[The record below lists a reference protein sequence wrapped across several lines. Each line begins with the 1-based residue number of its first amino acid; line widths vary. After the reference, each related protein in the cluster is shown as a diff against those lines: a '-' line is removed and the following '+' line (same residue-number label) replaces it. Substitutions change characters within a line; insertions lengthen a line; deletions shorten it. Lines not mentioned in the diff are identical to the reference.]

1 MFEIFGILLGC
12 IIVLTGAFIL
22 LLAKVSSK
30 KEYGNSEKDI
40 ANAKR
45 NGIISI
51 AMGIIAIILFTVLK
65 IF

>member
-1 MFEIFGILLGC
+1 MFETLGIILGV

-22 LLAKVSSK
+22 LIAKVASN
-30 KEYGNSEKDI
+30 KEYGNKESDI
-40 ANAKR
+40 ARAKK